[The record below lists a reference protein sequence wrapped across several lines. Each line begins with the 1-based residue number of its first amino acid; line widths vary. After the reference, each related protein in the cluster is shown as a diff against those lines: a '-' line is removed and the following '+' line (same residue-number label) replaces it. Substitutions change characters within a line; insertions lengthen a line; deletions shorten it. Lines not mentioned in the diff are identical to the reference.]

1 MKKLILILITF
12 TFFQFS
18 HAQRDDGTENKGK
31 CKVEVTDVSKVS
43 SFGYLIG
50 YTVQFKNNSKK
61 TVDGIWWTAYYYN
74 NANELI
80 KSDESS
86 FNSTNIISPIAAGF
100 TKSIA
105 RSPRIKGASK
115 VVVIL
120 NKIHFSDGTTC
131 K

>member
-1 MKKLILILITF
+1 MKKLVLLLITI
-12 TFFQFS
+12 TVFQFS
-18 HAQRDDGTENKGK
+18 FSQKNTGL
-31 CKVEVTDVSKVS
+31 CKVEISDVSKVS

-50 YTVQFKNNSKK
+50 YSVQFKNSTKK
-61 TVDGIWWTAYYYN
+61 SVDGIWWKAYYYN

-86 FNSTNIISPIAAGF
+86 FNSSNLIDPIASGF

-105 RSPRIKGASK
+105 RSPRVKGASK
-115 VVVIL
+115 VII
-120 NKIHFSDGTTC
+120 KIVKVHFSDGSIC